1 MFTSRLHLIMCD
13 SNDSRRAFYCR
24 LLCKHPSLQ
33 LLAEK
38 SYIFH
43 CVHALY
49 RKHCSAITTCLVM
62 NKKMDAVKEMAEKL
76 HLDVKSL
83 QLSCLPHMLVHILP
97 LSAAAAA
104 DQQNKLTAV
113 GFDCYNML
121 ITEVGKQVSVKPLSP
136 FCTIHSFFIFL
147 HWLCLQCFDAVG
159 WAAGRASGL

>member
-1 MFTSRLHLIMCD
+1 
-13 SNDSRRAFYCR
+13 
-24 LLCKHPSLQ
+24 
-33 LLAEK
+33 
-38 SYIFH
+38 
-43 CVHALY
+43 
-49 RKHCSAITTCLVM
+49 M

-147 HWLCLQCFDAVG
+147 H
-159 WAAGRASGL
+159 